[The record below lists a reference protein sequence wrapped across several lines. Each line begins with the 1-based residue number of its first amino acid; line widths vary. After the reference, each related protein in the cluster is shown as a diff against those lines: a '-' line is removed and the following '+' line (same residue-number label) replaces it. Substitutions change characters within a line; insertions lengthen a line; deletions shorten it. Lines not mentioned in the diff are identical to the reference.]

1 MGPDRGTKIIGMP
14 SLVAQFPGGGVRRVR
29 RRWIGGGGG
38 DITKAFKINQFST
51 FMLPLEDHEKVTT
64 THLRNLASLT
74 NLPLRDVIDASKV
87 VMSR

>member
-1 MGPDRGTKIIGMP
+1 MLL
-14 SLVAQFPGGGVRRVR
+14 SFQGGSKGKEALD
-29 RRWIGGGGG
+29 WGGGGG

-51 FMLPLEDHEKVTT
+51 FIIPLEDHEKITT

>member
-1 MGPDRGTKIIGMP
+1 MP

-29 RRWIGGGGG
+29 RRWIGGGG